1 MSALSGEVRTCVRE
15 GRFEDALVQLGWSR
29 PESDACTDLRTAL
42 LVADLLER
50 TGRSSQSRKV
60 LARVRRSYDLA
71 DYDLACYF
79 LIDGLYQKRHGRLVG
94 ATSAFRLAQHHA
106 ERAESTELLCWAQLR
121 LMGTAVDLG
130 DKDDLEKLLARLSR
144 DVEQAA
150 VPAVTVAYHIFCA
163 EREAKRGRLQASRQH
178 SSLADS
184 LLQSFPNAWLLG
196 LLELQTFCLCYLEG
210 DFYSALQHARRA
222 FASSMVSGHQSTKV
236 IALIDMA
243 AAYLAAGQPARAR
256 VCIDSGFASVD
267 TGETVYA
274 LLLETLAETQL
285 ACRQIAGC
293 RESLERARLLVKR
306 MEQPRSVWSRT
317 WNLRTEARLLQRE
330 GRWQES
336 LEAIRRARRQGLS
349 EEDSHAAGQVLA
361 LETLAIIELGSLV
374 EAQEAI
380 IRLLG
385 QPSPLSLSTR
395 GLTQAVGASLLEKAQ
410 ESQLPLSYCARALRV
425 LGASGEAS
433 ALVEIVDQFIGYL
446 AKRSLI
452 PREPLTTPMSAT
464 LWRPKEL
471 VCHLD
476 AATSVAPLS
485 NDKEEDF
492 AAFLAIVPDCRSDP
506 RLLGE
511 EALRLMSGC
520 GWIASG
526 ALHCLASGG
535 ADAAI
540 VSYSDSR
547 CEGASAN
554 QSAKTLPPIRLGDKG
569 GSSFTLVL
577 KPSGL
582 GASVLRCAEMSRLLS
597 VLAITDPTDQY
608 REPATGDSTFTSGPD
623 EELGLFRS
631 PSMRALLASA
641 KRVAPLNV
649 TILLTGESGTGKE
662 VIANAIHQSSRMTST
677 PYVPFNCSTIPKDM
691 LESQLFGYRRG
702 AFTGAAQPFRG
713 VIRAA
718 EGGTLFLDEIG
729 ELSLETQPK
738 LLRFLDC
745 GEIQPLGEA
754 HPAKVQVR
762 VIAATNADLEML
774 VSLGRFRED
783 LFYRLNVVRFHVP
796 PLRERREEIRPF
808 VERFLSKHSREFE
821 KQEIRLSE
829 EAVEHLVLYAWPGN
843 VRELSHEIRRLCA
856 LHRSG
861 YVVRVDDLKPEA
873 RSGRQP
879 NGGSIG
885 GGSHTLT
892 LRIDRPLAE
901 VTREV
906 ERAALGLALQAARG
920 RMELAAKRLGISRK
934 GLYLKRHRLGLD

>member
-1 MSALSGEVRTCVRE
+1 LLS
-15 GRFEDALVQLGWSR
+15 
-29 PESDACTDLRTAL
+29 TA
-42 LVADLLER
+42 
-50 TGRSSQSRKV
+50 
-60 LARVRRSYDLA
+60 
-71 DYDLACYF
+71 
-79 LIDGLYQKRHGRLVG
+79 I
-94 ATSAFRLAQHHA
+94 
-106 ERAESTELLCWAQLR
+106 
-121 LMGTAVDLG
+121 DLG
-130 DKDDLEKLLARLSR
+130 DKDGLEKLLARLSR
-144 DVEQAA
+144 DVERAA
-150 VPAVTVAYHIFCA
+150 VPAVTIAYHIFCA
-163 EREAKRGRLQASRQH
+163 EREAKRGRLDASRQH
-178 SSLADS
+178 SALAES
-184 LLQSFPNAWLLG
+184 LLRSFPNAWLLG

-210 DFYSALQHARRA
+210 DYHSALQHARRA
-222 FASSMVSGHQSTKV
+222 LASSTVSGHQSTKV
-236 IALIDMA
+236 IALNDMA

-256 VCIDSGFASVD
+256 FCIDSGLVSVGP
-267 TGETVYA
+267 GEIVHA

-293 RESLERARLLVKR
+293 RESLERARLLIKR
-306 MEQPRSVWSRT
+306 MEQPRSSWSRT

-336 LEAIRRARRQGLS
+336 LEAIRRAKREGLS
-349 EEDSHAAGQVLA
+349 EENSFVAGQVLV
-361 LETLAIIELGSLV
+361 LETLATVELGSIV

-380 IRLLG
+380 INLLG
-385 QPSPLSLSTR
+385 QSFPLPLPTR
-395 GLTQAVGASLLEKAQ
+395 GLAEAVGASLLERTR
-410 ESQLPLSYCARALRV
+410 EWQLPLSYCARALRV
-425 LGASGEAS
+425 LGAAGEAS

-452 PREPLTTPMSAT
+452 PGEPLTTPRSTT
-464 LWRPKEL
+464 LWRPQEL

-476 AATSVAPLS
+476 AVTSVVPPS
-485 NDKEEDF
+485 HDTGENF
-492 AAFLAIVPDCRSDP
+492 AAFLAILPDCRSDP

-526 ALHCLASGG
+526 AVHCLSSDGIDVAV
-535 ADAAI
+535 

-547 CEGASAN
+547 CKEASGDRQAN
-554 QSAKTLPPIRLGDKG
+554 VLPPIRLGDKG
-569 GSSFTLVL
+569 GSSFTLIL
-577 KPSGL
+577 RPSGL

-597 VLAITDPTDQY
+597 ALSETDRTDQY
-608 REPATGDSTFTSGPD
+608 QEQVSGDSTLVGGPE

-631 PSMRALLASA
+631 PTMKALLASA

-662 VIANAIHQSSRMTST
+662 VIANAIHQSSGMAST

-729 ELSLETQPK
+729 ELPLETQPK

-762 VIAATNADLEML
+762 VIAATNADLEKL

-856 LHRSG
+856 LHHSG

-873 RSGRQP
+873 RSGRQT
-879 NGGSIG
+879 NGDSISG
-885 GGSHTLT
+885 RGHTLT

-906 ERAALGLALQAARG
+906 ERAALGLALQAERG
-920 RMELAAKRLGISRK
+920 RMELAARRLGLSRK